1 MMCLDISII
10 MRMVVFVGNRD
21 LCGDPLPA
29 CGSAISSSGLLKIAV
44 IVIILGLTLAVIA
57 AIFIIMN
64 LRKQPAA
71 VQLGKGNPGIIIEE
85 DQNKYMNNGKQMTA
99 GAGAGDGYRSTESSV
114 AQAPKRGAEHGKLLF
129 VRDDREKFDLQD
141 LLRASAEILG
151 SGSFGSSYKA
161 TILCNAV
168 VVKRYKHMNN
178 VGREEFHE
186 HMRRLGR
193 LTHANLLPLV
203 AYYYRK
209 EEKLLISDFVDNGS
223 LASHLHGN

>member
-1 MMCLDISII
+1 
-10 MRMVVFVGNRD
+10 MVVGNRN
-21 LCGDPLPA
+21 LCGTPLPA
-29 CGSAISSSGLLKIAV
+29 CEKSTLSSSGLLKIAV
-44 IVIILGLTLAVIA
+44 ILIVLGVTLAVIA
-57 AIFIIMN
+57 AIFIILN
-64 LRKQPAA
+64 LRKQPAL
-71 VQLGKGNPGIIIEE
+71 QLGKGNAGGIIEE
-85 DQNKYMNNGKQMTA
+85 ENNKYVSKQTA
-99 GAGAGDGYRSTESSV
+99 AADAYRSTESSV
-114 AQAPKRGAEHGKLLF
+114 AQASKRGAEHGKLLF

-178 VGREEFHE
+178 VGREDFHE
-186 HMRRLGR
+186 YMRRLGR
-193 LTHANLLPLV
+193 LTHPNLLPLV

-223 LASHLHGN
+223 LASHLHGK